1 MALRNDLILGIVV
14 ALGGT
19 VRDSN
24 NRNML
29 LEDWLIALGG
39 TP

>member
-1 MALRNDLILGIVV
+1 MRNSDLVAIVLS
-14 ALGGT
+14 LGGV
-19 VRDSN
+19 VRNPN
-24 NRNML
+24 NRNMI

>member
-1 MALRNDLILGIVV
+1 MRNSILIEIVV

-19 VRDSN
+19 VRDPS
-24 NRNML
+24 NRNL
-29 LEDWLIALGG
+29 ILEDWLIAAGG